1 MEDGMLQSRVAKER
15 FGYEVEGKVE
25 VQESIMVLE
34 MSYAVM
40 CEAPREC
47 RRDVVVP
54 VPQARSTTISIKNVG
69 RRWIPGSS
77 ERGRRT
83 ETAFPVDTS

>member
-1 MEDGMLQSRVAKER
+1 M
-15 FGYEVEGKVE
+15 
-25 VQESIMVLE
+25 QESIMVDE

-54 VPQARSTTISIKNVG
+54 VPQARSTTISVNNIG
-69 RRWIPGSS
+69 RRRILGS
-77 ERGRRT
+77 
-83 ETAFPVDTS
+83 

>member
-1 MEDGMLQSRVAKER
+1 
-15 FGYEVEGKVE
+15 
-25 VQESIMVLE
+25 MVDE

-54 VPQARSTTISIKNVG
+54 VPQARSISVNNIE
-69 RRWIPGSS
+69 RR
-77 ERGRRT
+77 
-83 ETAFPVDTS
+83 